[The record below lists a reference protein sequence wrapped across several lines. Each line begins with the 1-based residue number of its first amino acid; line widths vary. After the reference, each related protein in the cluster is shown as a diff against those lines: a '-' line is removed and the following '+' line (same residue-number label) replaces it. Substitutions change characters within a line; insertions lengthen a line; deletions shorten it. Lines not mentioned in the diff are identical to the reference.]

1 MEKIEINE
9 ENYMEYQDFLNSKMG
24 LPKKHLILWAIGI
37 AILVLATAIG
47 IMVGAVLIE
56 EVVWGIIGKFFP
68 IKATSNILIPELIRW
83 MSFSAFSM
91 GSAFLGLK
99 AVLSITMG
107 YIPMKMFQKKHP
119 DFDINIDATE
129 VEKELEKYYQLS
141 KLPKDIVKQKEEHLE
156 NYGESMREISVEER
170 LELLKREKEFWEQVA
185 IQEKYQGTGEETIG
199 QTSTKKEE
207 KVYHI

>member
-56 EVVWGIIGKFFP
+56 ELVWGIIGKFFP

-119 DFDINIDATE
+119 DFDINIICEARGFSNTLLFQQ
-129 VEKELEKYYQLS
+129 KENLIGSAYKWKDRLNFLIKQLTAS
-141 KLPKDIVKQKEEHLE
+141 KLC
-156 NYGESMREISVEER
+156 G
-170 LELLKREKEFWEQVA
+170 
-185 IQEKYQGTGEETIG
+185 
-199 QTSTKKEE
+199 
-207 KVYHI
+207 

>member
-37 AILVLATAIG
+37 VILVLATAIG

-91 GSAFLGLK
+91 GSVSLGLK

-129 VEKELEKYYQLS
+129 AEKELEKYYQLS

-185 IQEKYQGTGEETIG
+185 IQEKYQETGEETIG
-199 QTSTKKEE
+199 QTSTKEE

>member
-56 EVVWGIIGKFFP
+56 ELVWGIIGKFFP

-185 IQEKYQGTGEETIG
+185 IQEKYQETGEETIG
-199 QTSTKKEE
+199 QTSTKEE